1 MSEVYPYNFVVLPCA
16 DKALDGQFG
25 QPKLAEGMLKGS
37 LKKGFFIEA
46 GAFDGIY
53 ASNSLLFELRNVNT
67 NFEFKYKRK
76 WIL

>member
-1 MSEVYPYNFVVLPCA
+1 
-16 DKALDGQFG
+16 
-25 QPKLAEGMLKGS
+25 MLKGS